1 MKKLIGSLFVQQPY
15 CKIFPKKNSLY
26 AAVISCK
33 KSEKFHVLTLGK
45 TCKFYF
51 GLISGPILAQQ
62 PQNEIF
68 STVTLCKNEKNSE
81 CPFFM
86 KLEKPNF
93 GPVYTPFGQKTT
105 EQELHGLY
113 MVWNPSNI
121 WVRKATE
128 ILSHSFWSWVLV
140 QFQFLGEHY
149 RLGNVFSFFT
159 VGRLS

>member
-1 MKKLIGSLFVQQPY
+1 
-15 CKIFPKKNSLY
+15 
-26 AAVISCK
+26 
-33 KSEKFHVLTLGK
+33 
-45 TCKFYF
+45 
-51 GLISGPILAQQ
+51 
-62 PQNEIF
+62 
-68 STVTLCKNEKNSE
+68 
-81 CPFFM
+81 M

-140 QFQFLGEHY
+140 PFQFLGEHY
-149 RLGNVFSFFT
+149 RLGNVFSFFR
-159 VGRLS
+159 VGRLSYNFIFGIKRGCFHFWQGFSVRGVSSVLPLPENFADMQRIQHNYVGWPLYSNSKCSIFHTNNGRLQLFLSAQHIILQL